1 MNEILEQFCT
11 AYQIS
16 YKSNGAHD
24 PLTTQ
29 IRQLI
34 VRFWQG
40 TGQQRIVDMNREF
53 SNGATKRADATIPA
67 TGDQE
72 LKTFVHPK
80 ARAASETAKKPIPGG
95 PTLQPGEK
103 LGKLTRHMKAGLTGE
118 PPHPL
123 TGPEQSEQHQLP
135 QLEKGKKVVA
145 GDDPVTISP
154 DAESGTTIVTKLT
167 DAEIASINVMTPGDI
182 VSQYGERWIKEK
194 LTAHMIDHDINSK
207 PNKLAAILK
216 SKIKA

>member
-1 MNEILEQFCT
+1 MNEILEQLCT

-80 ARAASETAKKPIPGG
+80 ARAASETAKKAIPGG
-95 PTLQPGEK
+95 PNLPPGEK
-103 LGKLTRHMKAGLTGE
+103 MGRLTRHMKAGLAGE

-123 TGPEQSEQHQLP
+123 TAPEQTQLP
-135 QLEKGKKVVA
+135 QSEKGKKVVA

-167 DAEIASINVMTPGDI
+167 DAEIVSINWMSPGDI
-182 VSQYGERWIKEK
+182 VSQYGEQWIKEK

-216 SKIKA
+216 SKVKP

>member
-1 MNEILEQFCT
+1 MNEALELLCT
-11 AYQIS
+11 AYQLS

-40 TGQQRIVDMNREF
+40 IGQQRVIDMNREF
-53 SNGATKRADATIPA
+53 ASGAIKRADATSTA

-80 ARAASETAKKPIPGG
+80 ARAASETAKKAIPGG
-95 PTLQPGEK
+95 PTLQPGET
-103 LGKLTRHMKAGLTGE
+103 LGRLTRHMKAGLTGE

-123 TGPEQSEQHQLP
+123 TAPEQSEQTQLP
-135 QLEKGKKVVA
+135 QSEKGKKVVA

-167 DAEIASINVMTPGDI
+167 DTEIVSINGMSPGDI
-182 VSQYGERWIKEK
+182 VSQYGEQWIKEK

-216 SKIKA
+216 SKVKA